1 MEKKENYT
9 YGVAYKL
16 YAIENGEKTMLEE
29 APADQPFRFIS
40 GLSMA
45 LPTFENN
52 IVKLEENDE
61 FDFTL
66 EKEEAYGE
74 HYDERIIDLDK
85 NIFCIEGKFD
95 SNNIY
100 EGAIVPLQNED
111 GNRFMG
117 QEIGRASCRERV

>member
-61 FDFTL
+61 FIYQDHGSRFFVVWR
-66 EKEEAYGE
+66 GISC
-74 HYDERIIDLDK
+74 IISEYSRWNL
-85 NIFCIEGKFD
+85 G
-95 SNNIY
+95 
-100 EGAIVPLQNED
+100 
-111 GNRFMG
+111 
-117 QEIGRASCRERV
+117 

>member
-45 LPTFENN
+45 LRTFEDN
-52 IVKLEENDE
+52 IVKLEENAAFE
-61 FDFTL
+61 ILTRTSSASKVSSIL
-66 EKEEAYGE
+66 
-74 HYDERIIDLDK
+74 IISMKVL
-85 NIFCIEGKFD
+85 
-95 SNNIY
+95 SS
-100 EGAIVPLQNED
+100 L
-111 GNRFMG
+111 
-117 QEIGRASCRERV
+117 CRMRTATALWDRYLPSLMIR